1 MQDSHVNMKSLLEV
15 NPILASEWHPSKNGT
30 LSPSEVSPNSRKRVW
45 WIYPYDDPN
54 TGKHF
59 EFEWEEWM
67 ELSARQIAVLLWC
80 THNYVDN
87 VLKRIHLQIKERID
101 PSKINQKKK
110 IDYISLA
117 RL

>member
-1 MQDSHVNMKSLLEV
+1 MLSLKRRQLFKKWRLYERESFFDTVIIYEQDNVVRIERRFWK
-15 NPILASEWHPSKNGT
+15 WD
-30 LSPSEVSPNSRKRVW
+30 KRL
-45 WIYPYDDPN
+45 DDFIFN
-54 TGKHF
+54 TFF

-87 VLKRIHLQIKERID
+87 VLKRVQLKIKDRIEYT
-101 PSKINQKKK
+101 KINQKKK

>member
-1 MQDSHVNMKSLLEV
+1 MLSL
-15 NPILASEWHPSKNGT
+15 
-30 LSPSEVSPNSRKRVW
+30 KRRQLFKKWRLYERESFFDTIICYEQENVVRIERRFNIW
-45 WIYPYDDPN
+45 DKAINDFIFN
-54 TGKHF
+54 TFF
-59 EFEWEEWM
+59 EYEWEEWM
-67 ELSARQIAVLLWC
+67 ELSARQIALLLWC

>member
-1 MQDSHVNMKSLLEV
+1 MLSLKRRQLFTKGRLYERESFFDTVIIYEQDNVVRIERRFNKWDKKI
-15 NPILASEWHPSKNGT
+15 NDFIF
-30 LSPSEVSPNSRKRVW
+30 
-45 WIYPYDDPN
+45 N
-54 TGKHF
+54 TFF

-67 ELSARQIAVLLWC
+67 ELSARQISLLLWC